1 MSADLVP
8 RINVRRV
15 QPSDIPPLISALAPE
30 VSAIQ
35 VSSRFQEH
43 LDGYREMLVAESD
56 GFAVGTISTTGHRF
70 QIPDSL
76 RMFAL
81 DVGPAYRRRGI
92 ASLLIET
99 VEAKAQREGFSK
111 VNLEVAQDNGDAM
124 RLYES
129 LGYRSVG
136 EPITD
141 QWTRTTEDG
150 GRVQLEE
157 RSWVMIKDL

>member
-1 MSADLVP
+1 MSADLLP

-15 QPSDIPPLISALAPE
+15 QAGDIPNLTSALAPE
-30 VSAIQ
+30 VSATQ
-35 VSSRFQEH
+35 VGGRFQEH

-56 GFAVGTISTTGHRF
+56 GNVVGTVSTSEHRF
-70 QIPDSL
+70 QIPGSL
-76 RMFAL
+76 RMLAL

-92 ASLLIET
+92 GTLLIET

-111 VNLEVAQDNGDAM
+111 VNLEVALDNGDAM

-129 LGYRSVG
+129 LGYRSVD

-141 QWTRTTEDG
+141 RWMRLTDDG
-150 GRVQLEE
+150 GCEQVEE